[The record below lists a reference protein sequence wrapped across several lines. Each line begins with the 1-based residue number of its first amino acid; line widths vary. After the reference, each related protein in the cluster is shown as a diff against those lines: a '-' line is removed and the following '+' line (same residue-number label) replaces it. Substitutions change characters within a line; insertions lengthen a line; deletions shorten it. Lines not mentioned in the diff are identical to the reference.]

1 MLKGREEESLMTLSR
16 LRDRPPEDPAVQYEF
31 RSLQAERLVERE
43 AAKERYGIDTVNL
56 RVSLLEYK
64 RLLTTKSLLH
74 RLLIG
79 ASAQALQQWTGIN
92 AIIYY
97 APSIFQQLG
106 LRGNTTSLLAT
117 GLVGIV
123 NFVFTFPAVAFVDSL
138 GRKPMLIW
146 GEINM
151 ALSHAIIA
159 AIIAVYG
166 PGFTNKQAGNGA
178 IFMIFWYIVNFAVTW
193 GPLAWVVSAEGEFR
207 SRCGAVVPLT
217 SSLPPRHAC
226 QGHVHLVRN
235 QLDHEFHRSHGDPSV
250 STPQC
255 EYMGGKIKYGSMSE
269 KPLQRNTLHGW
280 RAGSG

>member
-16 LRDRPPEDPAVQYEF
+16 LRDRPPEDPTVQYEF

-43 AAKERYGIDTVNL
+43 AAKERYGIDTVNF
-56 RVSLLEYK
+56 RVAVLEYK

-97 APSIFQQLG
+97 APTIFEQLG
-106 LRGNTTSLLAT
+106 LRGNTIGLLAT

-123 NFVFTFPAVAFVDSL
+123 NFVFTFPAVMFVDSL

-151 ALSHAIIA
+151 AISHAVIA
-159 AIIAVYG
+159 AIIASFG
-166 PGFTNKQAGNGA
+166 PEFNNKQAGHA
-178 IFMIFWYIVNFAVTW
+178 AVFMIFWYIVNFAVTW
-193 GPLAWVVSAEGEFR
+193 GPLAWVVSAEVF
-207 SRCGAVVPLT
+207 PLDMRAKGMSI
-217 SSLPPRHAC
+217 SSGTNWLMNFTVAMVTPVMIKNIEYKTYIVFMCFCIVGLLYAIFILPELK
-226 QGHVHLVRN
+226 GL
-235 QLDHEFHRSHGDPSV
+235 
-250 STPQC
+250 
-255 EYMGGKIKYGSMSE
+255 
-269 KPLQRNTLHGW
+269 TLEEVDQIL
-280 RAGSG
+280 